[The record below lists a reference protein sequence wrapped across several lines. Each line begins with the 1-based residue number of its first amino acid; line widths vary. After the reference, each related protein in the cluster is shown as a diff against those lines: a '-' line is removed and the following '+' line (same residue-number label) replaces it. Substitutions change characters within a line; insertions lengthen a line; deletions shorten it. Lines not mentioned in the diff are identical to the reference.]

1 MAGRTIEERARHVV
15 ERLEGDA
22 DVWIATASR
31 DGRPHLV
38 PLSLYWDGT
47 RIVVTNPKSSV
58 TTANVVSTG
67 IARFALNSS
76 EDVVIIDAIVTV
88 VDIADAADG
97 LPESYAERTGWDPRD
112 QEGDWVF
119 LVARPDRILAW
130 NGPEEI
136 EGRTVMRSSVWL

>member
-1 MAGRTIEERARHVV
+1 MAGRSIEERARHVV

-22 DVWIATASR
+22 DIWIATASR

-47 RIVVTNPKSSV
+47 LIVVTTPRSSV
-58 TTANVVSTG
+58 TTANVGSTG

-76 EDVVIIDAIVTV
+76 EDVVIIDAIVKV
-88 VDIADAADG
+88 VDIADAVDG
-97 LPESYAERTGWDPRD
+97 LPELYAERTGWDPRD
-112 QEGDWVF
+112 QEGDWVY
-119 LVARPDRILAW
+119 LVARPDRILTW
-130 NGPEEI
+130 SGPDEI

>member
-88 VDIADAADG
+88 VDIADAAEG
-97 LPESYAERTGWDPRD
+97 LPERYAERTGWDPRD

-119 LVARPDRILAW
+119 LVARADRILAW

>member
-1 MAGRTIEERARHVV
+1 MAGRSIEERARHVI

-47 RIVVTNPKSSV
+47 RIVVTNPKSSA

-76 EDVVIIDAIVTV
+76 EDVVIIDAVVTV
-88 VDIADAADG
+88 VDIADAVDG
-97 LPESYAERTGWDPRD
+97 LPERYAERTGWDPRD
-112 QEGDWVF
+112 QAGDWVY

-130 NGPEEI
+130 QGPDEI